1 MIEAVLF
8 DVDGTLVDSND
19 LHAAAWQEAF
29 RHFGIV
35 LPYER
40 IRSQVGKGG
49 DNLIPSLLEPD
60 LVERLQDDIES
71 FRSDLFARDYLH
83 RARPFPDARQLIEKL
98 HHDEIGVVLATSSH
112 QQDLDHHISSLR
124 CREFLLATVSRD
136 DVGHSKPCADVFA
149 AALDKIAPIGA
160 DKAVVV
166 GDAPWDVLAASKIGL
181 RTIALRSGGFS
192 DAELREAGAAAIHDG
207 TAELVETYPDWLS
220 G

>member
-1 MIEAVLF
+1 MIAAVLF
-8 DVDGTLVDSND
+8 DVDGTLVDSNE

-60 LVERLQDDIES
+60 LVERLQEDIEA

-83 RARPFPDARQLIEKL
+83 RARPFPGARELIEKL
-98 HHDEIGVVLATSSH
+98 HNDGIAVVLATSSH
-112 QQDLDHHISSLR
+112 QKDLDHHIASLR
-124 CREFLLATVSRD
+124 CQDLLTATVSRD
-136 DVGHSKPCADVFA
+136 DVDHSKPCADVFA
-149 AALDKIAPIGA
+149 AALDKIAPIGP
-160 DKAVVV
+160 DRAVVV
-166 GDAPWDVLAASKIGL
+166 GDAPWDVLAAAKIGL
-181 RTIALRSGGFS
+181 RTIALRSGGFT
-192 DAELREAGAAAIHDG
+192 DAELREAGAVAIHDG
-207 TAELVETYPDWLS
+207 TSELARLHPAWLP